1 MANYCDFKGKVKG
14 TKNDVKD
21 FMETL
26 MTEYNYETDAVER
39 PHFYRVFEVYSPY
52 EDGDETAYFEGYG
65 AWSLSSMLSAEGYHE
80 IFKDEFY
87 KGTCL
92 EDFAKA
98 HPTIE
103 IEMIGVEPGIGF
115 TERVRVK
122 NGEAIFESD
131 DYLDLFL
138 EGEDDLIDNEDI
150 LEEAGIYDIVA
161 DEIEE
166 YGEASCEI
174 SDAEWLFQDGLYCG
188 RLWSIDLEV

>member
-1 MANYCDFKGKVKG
+1 MPNYCDFEGKVKG

-21 FMETL
+21 FMEAL
-26 MTEYNYETDAVER
+26 NAEYNYETGVVEKT
-39 PHFYRVFEVYSPY
+39 HFYRIFGILSLY

-65 AWSLSSMLSAEGYHE
+65 AWSLSSMLSAHGYHQD
-80 IFKDEFY
+80 FKDKFY

-92 EDFAKA
+92 EDFAKT

-103 IEMIGVEPGIGF
+103 IEMIGVEPGMAF

-131 DYLDLFL
+131 DYAGLSL
-138 EGEDDLIDNEDI
+138 EGEDDLIDYEDL

-161 DEIEE
+161 EGIEK

-188 RLWSIDLEV
+188 RFWTIDLEV